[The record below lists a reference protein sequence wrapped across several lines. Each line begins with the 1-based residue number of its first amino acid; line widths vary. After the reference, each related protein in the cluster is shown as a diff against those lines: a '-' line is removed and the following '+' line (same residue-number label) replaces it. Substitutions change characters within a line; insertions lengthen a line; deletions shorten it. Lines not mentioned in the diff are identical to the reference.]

1 MRNEGKG
8 EELGGKLKAGVGKL
22 IGNEKMQA
30 EGRFHQAKGKA
41 KQQLAKSA
49 AKAEGKA
56 EEALGAAKSGVGRV
70 LDDERM
76 QAEGRIQELEGE
88 ERQARQRD

>member
-30 EGRFHQAKGKA
+30 EGRFHEAKGKA
-41 KQQLAKSA
+41 RQQVARAA
-49 AKAEGKA
+49 AKAKGKA
-56 EEALGAAKSGVGRV
+56 DEALGAAKGGLGEA

-76 QAEGRIQELEGE
+76 EAEGRLQELDGR
-88 ERQARQRD
+88 ERQARQRE

>member
-8 EELGGKLKAGVGKL
+8 EEIGGKLKAGVGKL

-30 EGRFHQAKGKA
+30 EGRLHQAKGKA
-41 KQQLAKSA
+41 KQQVAKG
-49 AKAEGKA
+49 AEKVKGKA
-56 EEALGAAKSGVGRV
+56 QEALGAAKSGVGSAI
-70 LDDERM
+70 DDERLE
-76 QAEGRIQELEGE
+76 AEGRIQELEGE